1 MLSLSGR
8 ADHSFLQNLPDLQ
21 PEAFREDD
29 PNAPGRNL
37 DVMELVYRISYV
49 GAVVLTADRVVRSM
63 DSVLDRMQYR
73 GNDGTALRLVMEPS
87 RHGFDVMLKMSRP
100 LEF

>member
-8 ADHSFLQNLPDLQ
+8 ADYSFLQNLPALQ
-21 PEAFREDD
+21 PEALREDD
-29 PNAPGRNL
+29 ADISGRDL

-63 DSVLDRMQYR
+63 DSVLDRMQYQ
-73 GNDGTALRLVMEPS
+73 GHDGTNLRLVMEPS